1 MINDK
6 EKRASPP
13 NKAKLYFKFIKHC
26 EKKGGCET
34 QNANLQT
41 KWYTIQQTIKKEH
54 SEAKGFLVHYLTLYS
69 AGFSIIALYY
79 ALHWY
84 ILLKKSYL
92 LLKVQT
98 FKYLIYEI

>member
-13 NKAKLYFKFIKHC
+13 NKAKLYSKFIKHC
-26 EKKGGCET
+26 EKKEGET
-34 QNANLQT
+34 QNANLQ
-41 KWYTIQQTIKKEH
+41 KEWYTIQQTINKEYF
-54 SEAKGFLVHYLTLYS
+54 EATIFLVHYLTLYS
-69 AGFSIIALYY
+69 AGFFY

-84 ILLKKSYL
+84 IIFKKSYL
-92 LLKVQT
+92 LSKVQT